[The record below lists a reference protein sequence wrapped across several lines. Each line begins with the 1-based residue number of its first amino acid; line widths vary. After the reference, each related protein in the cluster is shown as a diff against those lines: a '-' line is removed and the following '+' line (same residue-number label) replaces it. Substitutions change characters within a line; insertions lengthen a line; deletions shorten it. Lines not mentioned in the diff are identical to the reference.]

1 MRHARQALIACHLHL
16 LGIRLAVLVV
26 SILILVL
33 ALGLRRLRL
42 LGLVLLLLLGR
53 LHLAQGL
60 PLLRED
66 IRLGLV
72 VSDDDVV
79 EDAAALDLPEVE
91 ADEAEVGIRVDRLL
105 IHVLRVRDLLG
116 LPEALVAWVRDAL
129 HGPVAL
135 VLRIVLRGRLP
146 LAVLLIVPVVR
157 LLGISV
163 HHALLLHPIG
173 GLLVLRVVHHGV
185 VDPVAGFL
193 VVRVGNLLGREHLPI
208 LLQGA
213 LVDFLLI
220 DLHDYRVVRLH
231 HQPVDVRSALAL
243 LLVGQVR
250 LLQHVL
256 ALVVE
261 DQVSPL
267 GVAALVRAK
276 HDVVDRRVAEGRGIA
291 HLRADLHVAAT
302 ALHVLLVLGLVL
314 NDQLLALVA
323 EGVEACRK
331 AEELGVLAGLDA
343 PVLDLIREPLAGAGD
358 PLARCALAL
367 LPLARSPTAL
377 PAITKGL
384 REVDFAAG
392 HAHKAHAKRSS
403 AHHSWK
409 MG

>member
-91 ADEAEVGIRVDRLL
+91 ADEAEVCIRVERLL
-105 IHVLRVRDLLG
+105 IHVLRVRDLLR
-116 LPEALVAWVRDAL
+116 LPKALVARIRDAL

-173 GLLVLRVVHHGV
+173 GLLVLRIIHHGV
-185 VDPVAGFL
+185 IHPIARFFC
-193 VVRVGNLLGREHLPI
+193 RQGR
-208 LLQGA
+208 
-213 LVDFLLI
+213 
-220 DLHDYRVVRLH
+220 
-231 HQPVDVRSALAL
+231 
-243 LLVGQVR
+243 
-250 LLQHVL
+250 
-256 ALVVE
+256 
-261 DQVSPL
+261 
-267 GVAALVRAK
+267 
-276 HDVVDRRVAEGRGIA
+276 
-291 HLRADLHVAAT
+291 
-302 ALHVLLVLGLVL
+302 
-314 NDQLLALVA
+314 
-323 EGVEACRK
+323 
-331 AEELGVLAGLDA
+331 
-343 PVLDLIREPLAGAGD
+343 
-358 PLARCALAL
+358 
-367 LPLARSPTAL
+367 RSPWPRASPSPPSGSPRRFSPHRSPRL
-377 PAITKGL
+377 PCCPASPPTCRG
-384 REVDFAAG
+384 
-392 HAHKAHAKRSS
+392 AKCPRPPVCRRGPTSSERSCPCS
-403 AHHSWK
+403 
-409 MG
+409 